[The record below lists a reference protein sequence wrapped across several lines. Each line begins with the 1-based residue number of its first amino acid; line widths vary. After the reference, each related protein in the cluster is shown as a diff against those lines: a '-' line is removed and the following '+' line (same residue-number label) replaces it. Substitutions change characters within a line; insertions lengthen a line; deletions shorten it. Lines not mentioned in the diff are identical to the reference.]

1 MNRPR
6 PVELGKVNRTYRL
19 DRFLDRFVEPI
30 QQLYYPYGASE
41 GLVSLWH
48 TSCV

>member
-6 PVELGKVNRTYRL
+6 PVELGKVNRTYR
-19 DRFLDRFVEPI
+19 LDRFVEPI